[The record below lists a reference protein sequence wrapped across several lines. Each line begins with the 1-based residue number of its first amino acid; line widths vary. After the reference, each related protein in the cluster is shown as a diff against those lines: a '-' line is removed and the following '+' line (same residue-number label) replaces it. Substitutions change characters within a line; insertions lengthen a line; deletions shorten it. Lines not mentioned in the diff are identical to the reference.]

1 MDYGLGL
8 GLYIVREV
16 ALANGG
22 EVSVRAINVAAGVAW
37 TVAELARAVADAVGG
52 EVPPP
57 VHGPPRPGDVRH
69 SLADLEA
76 SRRLLGYA
84 PSRTLAQG
92 LAETAEHY
100 RRSAAG

>member
-1 MDYGLGL
+1 
-8 GLYIVREV
+8 V
-16 ALANGG
+16 AANLLAAVAEG
-22 EVSVRAINVAAGVAW
+22 EVSGRAFNVAAGVAW
-37 TVAELARAVADAVGG
+37 TVAELARTVADAVGG

-57 VHGPPRPGDVRH
+57 AHAPPRPGDVRH

-100 RRSAAG
+100 RRGAATG